1 MNIKDLWSAAKETGW
16 AMESWTDVNP
26 CVNIQYLAKLAG
38 WIPVGTRAGE
48 GPVSN
53 LRPVSQSEARA
64 KTMSSVYGLQSQPLH
79 VDGSH
84 MLRPPDIIVLFSA
97 EPSTTPTRIWK
108 PTPNEIDRDAACH
121 GLFLIGTG
129 RSAFLAPLAETM
141 GKDWKYRYDPVIMKP
156 ADDRARAV
164 AKFFD
169 EESNQKSIQ
178 IKWKEPNMLLL
189 IHNRRVLH
197 GRGAV
202 ADTDHD
208 RTLLR
213 MAFYTGENS

>member
-1 MNIKDLWSAAKETGW
+1 MNIKDLWSAAQETGW
-16 AMESWTDVNP
+16 ALESCTDANP
-26 CVNIQYLAKLAG
+26 SVTIQCLAKLAG
-38 WIPVGTRAGE
+38 WVPVGTRADE

-84 MLRPPDIIVLFSA
+84 MLRPPDVIVLFSA

-108 PTPNEIDRDAACH
+108 PVSSEIERDAACH

-129 RSAFLAPLAETM
+129 RSAFLAPLVETA
-141 GKDWKYRYDPVIMKP
+141 GKEWKYRYDPVIMKP

-164 AKFFD
+164 AKYFD
-169 EESNQKSIQ
+169 EQSDHKATE
-178 IKWKEPNMLLL
+178 IKWNEPNMLLL

-202 ADTDHD
+202 ADSDHD

-213 MAFYTGENS
+213 MAFYTGENT